1 MKNLRDWSKITNQL
15 YIWHYNTN
23 FAHYL
28 LPFPDF
34 DELAADIPMYKR
46 TAWWVCSSKATTTG
60 GGGEN
65 AELRSYVMAKL
76 LWDTKADVNKA
87 LDEFHQAYYGNAAKP
102 MRAYFDLMHRQ
113 MRMPPN
119 GLGHHLWI
127 NDRPSAPYLSDDFQA
142 KATELFRQA
151 EAAAETDA
159 MRSHVRKARLS
170 IDYVK
175 LMRSKKFFVEG
186 ESFRPAGLD
195 GLKERWNSFV
205 AAVRGFGITNISENS
220 LLTRDEQDFSAS
232 CAPTAWP
239 PWRTSGCAC
248 TLSRNWAGA

>member
-1 MKNLRDWSKITNQL
+1 
-15 YIWHYNTN
+15 
-23 FAHYL
+23 
-28 LPFPDF
+28 
-34 DELAADIPMYKR
+34 
-46 TAWWVCSSKATTTG
+46 
-60 GGGEN
+60 
-65 AELRSYVMAKL
+65 MAKL
-76 LWDTKADVNKA
+76 LWDAKTDVNKA

-127 NDRPSAPYLSDDFQA
+127 NDRPSAPYLSDDFLA

-175 LMRSKKFFVEG
+175 LMRSKKFIVEG
-186 ESFRPAGLD
+186 ESYRPADLD

-205 AAVRGFGITNISENS
+205 AAVRGFGMTNISENS
-220 LLTRDEQDFSAS
+220 LLTRDEQDFSAFMRPYRVAS
-232 CAPTAWP
+232 LENERLRVHVVPELGGRVTHIIDKRSGRNLLLEPEPAASSIPTREA
-239 PWRTSGCAC
+239 
-248 TLSRNWAGA
+248 